1 MNEPYFTVEAGKPT
15 WVFDIHVGRGWRR
28 ARFPLDGTQPMLVA
42 LDPRLKMAYN
52 PKQLRA
58 AKTWVKRHRTRS
70 AELLALPIDW
80 SKPLYARFGKWSGAS
95 GTFLR
100 EDAEEPSLYP
110 AGSQHER
117 RGEIGVSVLDVDV
130 TGSGW
135 QPRRPSQRHALY
147 KLPHDY
153 LATFAGREL
162 FIVQGDRI
170 EVGEHYDE
178 VGDRM
183 WPVYATGADGEP
195 LLEPS
200 SITVVETAR

>member
-1 MNEPYFTVEAGKPT
+1 MNEPRLTVEGGKPT
-15 WVFDIHVGRGWRR
+15 WRFDIAFGRGRGWGR
-28 ARFPLDGTQPMLVA
+28 ADFPLDGSQPTLVGFRGV
-42 LDPRLKMAYN
+42 PN
-52 PKQLRA
+52 PTQLRA
-58 AKTWVKRHRTRS
+58 AKTWVKRHRRRS
-70 AELLALPIDW
+70 AELLAMPIDW
-80 SKPLYARFGKWSGAS
+80 SRPLYARYGKWSGAS

-117 RGEIGVSVLDVDV
+117 RGEIGLSVLDVDA
-130 TGSGW
+130 TGDGW

-153 LATFAGREL
+153 LARLARREL

-170 EVGEHYDE
+170 QVGEHYDE
-178 VGDRM
+178 AWDHM

-195 LLEPS
+195 LLDPS
-200 SITVVETAR
+200 SVTVVGP

>member
-1 MNEPYFTVEAGKPT
+1 MNEPRLAVERGKPT
-15 WVFDIHVGRGWRR
+15 WRFDISVGRGGWRN
-28 ARFPLDGTQPMLVA
+28 ADFPLDGSQPTLVSF
-42 LDPRLKMAYN
+42 DPRTKMTFN
-52 PKQLRA
+52 PAQLRA
-58 AKTWVKRHRTRS
+58 AKTWVKRHRRRS

-80 SKPLYARFGKWSGAS
+80 SRPLYARYGKWSGAS

-100 EDAEEPSLYP
+100 EDAEEPSLYMP
-110 AGSQHER
+110 GSQHER
-117 RGEIGVSVLDVDV
+117 RSEIGLSVLDVDV
-130 TGSGW
+130 TGDGW

-147 KLPHDY
+147 KLPYDY
-153 LATFAGREL
+153 LSSFAGREL

-178 VGDRM
+178 VWERM

-200 SITVVETAR
+200 SVTVVWPR